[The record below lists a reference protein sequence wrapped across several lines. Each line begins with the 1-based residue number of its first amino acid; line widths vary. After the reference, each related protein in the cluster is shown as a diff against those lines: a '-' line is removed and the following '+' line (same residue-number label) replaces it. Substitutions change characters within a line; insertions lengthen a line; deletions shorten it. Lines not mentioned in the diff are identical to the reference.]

1 VDPSPKIKGGSPQ
14 PAVRPNLRVLKPPRN
29 KSRAQ
34 DYPNTENFLSQG
46 NVSSVPASAFGLK
59 LRSAKSSRNAGVS
72 PLIPLP
78 WDSTLKYPNY
88 DGLGDS
94 PGFNDSASDDSA
106 SEDESPSTDNQY
118 AGVDGQALAA
128 TVGDDVD
135 KTYDTNL
142 YPGVVYGDQCGVEI
156 LGEQPVM
163 EKSQQQKEKT
173 LSPPRKRKRP
183 TQVALNKRD
192 EVVNNVVD
200 GGGGK
205 MKPKRLPRVINTPA
219 DPYPDDVQIFWNKT
233 PKEVFDWYET
243 KAGALSEPH
252 RTILKK
258 HLIKCR
264 LGGLAC
270 YTFKVDL
277 EAIEPEERDIF
288 TSLIAIK
295 ELAKSTYPALMRQC
309 PRCKFVPKWNNSEVA
324 GHIWVKH
331 LKEALLLPCPYAGC
345 GKGFGTS
352 KKKRRHLQE
361 VHGEVN

>member
-1 VDPSPKIKGGSPQ
+1 MDPSPKIKGGSPQ

-34 DYPNTENFLSQG
+34 DYPNTENLLSHG

-59 LRSAKSSRNAGVS
+59 LRSAKASRNAGVS

-78 WDSTLKYPNY
+78 WDSTFKYPNY
-88 DGLGDS
+88 DVLGDS

-106 SEDESPSTDNQY
+106 SEDESPSTVNQY
-118 AGVDGQALAA
+118 PGVDGQALVP
-128 TVGDDVD
+128 TVG
-135 KTYDTNL
+135 
-142 YPGVVYGDQCGVEI
+142 YGDQCGVEI

-173 LSPPRKRKRP
+173 LSPPRKRKRS
-183 TQVALNKRD
+183 TQVALDKSDNGI
-192 EVVNNVVD
+192 NNVVD

-205 MKPKRLPRVINTPA
+205 MKPKRLPRATNTPD

-243 KAGALSEPH
+243 KAEVIPEPTRAIVKEH
-252 RTILKK
+252 MIQ
-258 HLIKCR
+258 CR